1 MDNLLV
7 PKLRYACILYMI
19 IYLFI
24 QYLSCYSWS
33 VTTQS
38 SKMELFKKTVN
49 SFQQLT
55 AYEKRS
61 KLDA

>member
-1 MDNLLV
+1 MHT
-7 PKLRYACILYMI
+7 LYD
-19 IYLFI
+19 YLFT
-24 QYLSCYSWS
+24 YLFNICPAIADKWS